1 MYRCI
6 NRLAPNYLCD
16 GLDYYAAKH
25 DYNTRNSYRACLYL
39 AKTNTECFKNSFVY
53 NGSKFWN
60 DIPHVIRDV
69 PTLFVCIILYAIG
82 IIYSYFSFFFL
93 FMWLSNAF
101 AL

>member
-39 AKTNTECFKNSFVY
+39 AKTNTECFN
-53 NGSKFWN
+53 
-60 DIPHVIRDV
+60 
-69 PTLFVCIILYAIG
+69 LFNTDPRHWRGY
-82 IIYSYFSFFFL
+82 
-93 FMWLSNAF
+93 
-101 AL
+101 